1 MYLNLE
7 NVYNDISL
15 ACILMLMERRKDLT
29 GKEVAS
35 LAQEIIKMIFDGVS
49 DEEILEKSKLDETS
63 LEKLKED
70 VNALKKVAYEREMLY
85 TRIMERII
93 SGESKHQILEAEKM
107 EQEELDEIKAV
118 YLEYKEIYEYIEK
131 IAIKMIDDG
140 QYAELGIIATK
151 MIDDEQYTELE
162 ILNDKIEKSV
172 SKLAIKIIG
181 ENIPVEEG
189 ILTSLVNEQ
198 FDIVNIGLHFFLK
211 NVRPYAASCSEA

>member
-15 ACILMLMERRKDLT
+15 ACILMLMKRRKDLT

-49 DEEILEKSKLDETS
+49 DEEILEKSKLDEIS

-131 IAIKMIDDG
+131 IAIKMIHDG

-151 MIDDEQYTELE
+151 MIDDGQYTELE

-198 FDIVNIGLHFFLK
+198 LDVLVKDLK
-211 NVRPYAASCSEA
+211 EK

>member
-1 MYLNLE
+1 MVKLTQRCVIE
-7 NVYNDISL
+7 NTI
-15 ACILMLMERRKDLT
+15 A
-29 GKEVAS
+29 
-35 LAQEIIKMIFDGVS
+35 
-49 DEEILEKSKLDETS
+49 KSKLDETS

-198 FDIVNIGLHFFLK
+198 LDVLVKDLK
-211 NVRPYAASCSEA
+211 EK

>member
-15 ACILMLMERRKDLT
+15 ACILMLMKRRKDLT

-140 QYAELGIIATK
+140 QYAEL
-151 MIDDEQYTELE
+151 E

-198 FDIVNIGLHFFLK
+198 LDVLVKDLK
-211 NVRPYAASCSEA
+211 EK

>member
-7 NVYNDISL
+7 NAYNDITLS
-15 ACILMLMERRKDLT
+15 CILMLMKRRKDLT

-35 LAQEIIKMIFDGVS
+35 LAQEIIKMIFDEDS
-49 DEEILEKSKLDETS
+49 DGEILEKSKLDETV

-70 VNALKKVAYEREMLY
+70 VNALKKMAYEREMLY

-93 SGESKHQILEAEKM
+93 SGESMHQILEEEKV
-107 EQEELDEIKAV
+107 EQEALDEIKAA

-140 QYAELGIIATK
+140 QYTELG
-151 MIDDEQYTELE
+151 

-198 FDIVNIGLHFFLK
+198 LDVLVKDLK
-211 NVRPYAASCSEA
+211 EK

>member
-198 FDIVNIGLHFFLK
+198 LDVLVKDLK
-211 NVRPYAASCSEA
+211 EK